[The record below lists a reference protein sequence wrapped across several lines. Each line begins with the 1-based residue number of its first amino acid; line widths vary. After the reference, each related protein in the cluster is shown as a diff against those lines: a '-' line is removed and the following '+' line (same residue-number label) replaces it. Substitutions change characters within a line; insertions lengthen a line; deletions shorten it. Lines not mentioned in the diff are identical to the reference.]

1 MLIGDAERR
10 AFFLLDM
17 MIGDLGGDKQSL
29 EGVPRFGLM
38 ESSKLPPSV
47 TEFVSR
53 RIVDFLGVP
62 PRSLRGV
69 VTNLVFFSAAHLA
82 GEVEP
87 PSSKRLTLEG
97 VVASLWLLSDLEV
110 CTFAGVLLGVLS
122 IGLRNK

>member
-82 GEVEP
+82 GEEEP

-97 VVASLWLLSDLEV
+97 VVASLWPLSDLGV